1 MFKLE
6 VMVDDN
12 KVGRVLWALD
22 GLAVVEGI
30 SPVRNVKVAKGKV
43 QEAGEPRSATDA
55 IFNLIGL
62 KSQKRDI
69 ELSTAEAQ
77 EYASKVGFSAGAVN
91 QALQKAVSA
100 KLLKRQSRGHYHI
113 TATN

>member
-1 MFKLE
+1 MFKIE

-12 KVGRVLWALD
+12 KVGKALWALD
-22 GLAVVEGI
+22 GLCVIQGI
-30 SPVRNVKVAKGKV
+30 TPVRNVKVAKGKV
-43 QEAGEPRSATDA
+43 EEVGEPRSATDA
-55 IFNLIGL
+55 VFNLIGL

-77 EYASKVGFSAGAVN
+77 EFASKAGFSAGAVN